1 MTVTRRTAAAAVSVV
16 VALAALGAI
25 IAGSPLGGLA
35 GAPPARA
42 ATTTAGT
49 TTAGTTTAGTTSAG
63 TTSAGTT
70 SAGTAPATV
79 ARATT
84 PPPPPLGV
92 RAAALVEEGGGQQ
105 LFGDNA
111 SAQLAIAS
119 TTKLMTALVT
129 LEHTKLNRVFADPDY
144 PLASE
149 DSQIGLEPGERMSVH
164 DLLLAML
171 LPSADDA
178 AIDLAFNVGHGSISR
193 FVGMMNA
200 RARQLGLTHTHY
212 STPSG
217 LDTPGN
223 YSSASDLVDLAR
235 YDLEHEPFFRYA
247 VRQTHA
253 VLRTGNHV
261 RFVTNLNDLLDRF
274 PWINGVKTGHTLDA
288 GYVLVAAGTQGGMT
302 LIDAV
307 LGTSSEAARDSNAL
321 ALLQWGFA
329 NFGLRTPVHA
339 GKVLARP
346 VIVGSAPAAHVRL
359 VAADSYTHV
368 FPKAASITLRVH
380 APKQLVGPLPAQTDV
395 GWVAV
400 VADHKVVTRIPL
412 LLTSAVPAIKKSH
425 QIASGL
431 VVSVTLSGLLVAV
444 GAVIGLT
451 MFWREWTRGTRGG
464 RSRSTKP
471 R

>member
-1 MTVTRRTAAAAVSVV
+1 MTRRAAAAAVSVV
-16 VALAALGAI
+16 VALAAFGAG
-25 IAGSPLGGLA
+25 IAGSLVGALA

-42 ATTTAGT
+42 ATTTAQSAPGT
-49 TTAGTTTAGTTSAG
+49 STAATA
-63 TTSAGTT
+63 
-70 SAGTAPATV
+70 APA
-79 ARATT
+79 RDTT

-92 RAAALVEEGGGQQ
+92 RAAALTEESSGQQ
-105 LFGDNA
+105 LFGENA
-111 SAQLAIAS
+111 NAQLAIAS
-119 TTKLMTALVT
+119 TTKLMTALIT
-129 LEHTKLNRVFADPDY
+129 LEHTKLSRVFADPDY
-144 PLASE
+144 PLESE

-223 YSSASDLVDLAR
+223 YSSANDLVMLAR
-235 YDLEHEPFFRYA
+235 YDLQHEPFFRFA

-261 RFVTNLNDLLDRF
+261 RFVTNLNGLLRF

-288 GYVLVAAGTQGGMT
+288 GYVLVASGTQGGMT
-302 LIDAV
+302 LVDAV

-329 NFGLRTPVHA
+329 NFGLRTPVRA

-346 VIVGSAPAAHVRL
+346 AVTGIAPGAPGAHARLIAA
-359 VAADSYTHV
+359 STYTHV
-368 FPKAASITLRVH
+368 FPRSASVTLRVH
-380 APKQLVGPLPAQTDV
+380 APAKLTGPLPAQSSV
-395 GWVAV
+395 GWVSV
-400 VADHKVVTRIPL
+400 VENHRVVTRIPL
-412 LLTSAVPAIKKSH
+412 LLVSAGAGGQEVP
-425 QIASGL
+425 SG
-431 VVSVTLSGLLVAV
+431 
-444 GAVIGLT
+444 
-451 MFWREWTRGTRGG
+451 RKRGG
-464 RSRSTKP
+464 RIGYAVWTCGGSGCGDRADNVLARMDP
-471 R
+471 GNEGRQA

>member
-1 MTVTRRTAAAAVSVV
+1 MTFTRRTAALAVSVM
-16 VALAALGAI
+16 VAL
-25 IAGSPLGGLA
+25 SS
-35 GAPPARA
+35 
-42 ATTTAGT
+42 TA
-49 TTAGTTTAGTTSAG
+49 S
-63 TTSAGTT
+63 
-70 SAGTAPATV
+70 ATV
-79 ARATT
+79 ARAST

-92 RAAALVEEGGGQQ
+92 RAAALVEESSGDQ
-105 LFGDNA
+105 LFGENA
-111 SAQLAIAS
+111 NAQVAIAS

-129 LEHTKLNRVFADPDY
+129 LEHAKLNRVFADPDY

-149 DSQIGLEPGERMSVH
+149 DSQIDLEPGERMNVH

-193 FVGMMNA
+193 FIGMMNA
-200 RARQLGLTHTHY
+200 KARQLGLTHTHY

-223 YSSASDLVDLAR
+223 YSSASDLLELAR
-235 YDLEHEPFFRYA
+235 YDLEHEPFFKYA
-247 VRQTHA
+247 VSQTHA

-261 RFVTNLNDLLDRF
+261 RFVTNLNDLLERF
-274 PWINGVKTGHTLDA
+274 AWINGVKTGHTLDA

-307 LGTSSEAARDSNAL
+307 LGTSSEAARDANAL

-346 VIVGSAPAAHVRL
+346 AVTGIAPGTPGAQARL
-359 VAADSYTHV
+359 IAADSYTHV
-368 FPKAASITLRVH
+368 FPKSASITLRVH
-380 APKQLVGPLPAQTDV
+380 APKQLVGPLPARADA

-400 VADHKVVTRIPL
+400 LADHKVVTRIPL
-412 LLTSAVPAIKKSH
+412 LLASAVPAIKKSH
-425 QIASGL
+425 QVASAL
-431 VVSVTLSGLLVAV
+431 VVSVTLSGLVVAV

>member
-1 MTVTRRTAAAAVSVV
+1 MIRRAAAAAVSVV
-16 VALAALGAI
+16 VALAAFGAV
-25 IAGSPLGGLA
+25 IAGSPLGGLT

-42 ATTTAGT
+42 ATTTAQSPGSS
-49 TTAGTTTAGTTSAG
+49 TAAKPSA
-63 TTSAGTT
+63 
-70 SAGTAPATV
+70 
-79 ARATT
+79 ARDAT
-84 PPPPPLGV
+84 PPPPRLGV
-92 RAAALVEEGGGQQ
+92 RAAALIEESSDQP
-105 LFGDNA
+105 LFGENA
-111 SAQLAIAS
+111 NGELAIAS
-119 TTKLMTALVT
+119 TTKLMTALIT
-129 LEHTKLNRVFADPDY
+129 LEHTRLNRVFADPDEY
-144 PLASE
+144 LSSE

-178 AIDLAFNVGHGSISR
+178 AIDLAYNVGHRSISR
-193 FVGMMNA
+193 FIGMMNA

-212 STPSG
+212 ATPSG

-223 YSSASDLVDLAR
+223 YSSANDLVKLAR
-235 YDLEHEPFFRYA
+235 YDLQHEPFFRFA

-261 RFVTNLNDLLDRF
+261 RSVTNLNGLLRF

-288 GYVLVAAGTQGGMT
+288 GYVLVASGTQGGMT

-321 ALLQWGFA
+321 ALLQWGFS

-346 VIVGSAPAAHVRL
+346 VITGSTPATHARL
-359 VAADSYTHV
+359 IAASTYTHV
-368 FPKAASITLRVH
+368 FPRSASVTLRVH
-380 APKQLVGPLPAQTDV
+380 APAQVTGPLPAQSSV
-395 GWVAV
+395 GWVSV
-400 VADHKVVTRIPL
+400 VENHRVVTRVPL
-412 LLTSAVPAIKKSH
+412 LLVSAVPAIKKSH
-425 QIASGL
+425 PVASAV

-464 RSRSTKP
+464 RPRSTKP

>member
-1 MTVTRRTAAAAVSVV
+1 M
-16 VALAALGAI
+16 
-25 IAGSPLGGLA
+25 
-35 GAPPARA
+35 
-42 ATTTAGT
+42 
-49 TTAGTTTAGTTSAG
+49 
-63 TTSAGTT
+63 
-70 SAGTAPATV
+70 

-92 RAAALVEEGGGQQ
+92 RAAALVEESGGQQ
-105 LFGDNA
+105 LFGENA
-111 SAQLAIAS
+111 NAQLAIAS
-119 TTKLMTALVT
+119 TTKLMTALIT

-235 YDLEHEPFFRYA
+235 YDLEHEPFFRHA

-346 VIVGSAPAAHVRL
+346 VIVGSTPAAHARL
-359 VAADSYTHV
+359 VAADTYTHV
-368 FPKAASITLRVH
+368 FPKRGIDHAAGPRSEATRRPGARADGRRV
-380 APKQLVGPLPAQTDV
+380 
-395 GWVAV
+395 
-400 VADHKVVTRIPL
+400 
-412 LLTSAVPAIKKSH
+412 
-425 QIASGL
+425 
-431 VVSVTLSGLLVAV
+431 
-444 GAVIGLT
+444 
-451 MFWREWTRGTRGG
+451 GG
-464 RSRSTKP
+464 RGRRSQGGHANPVAADLGRAGDQEVASDRERAGRIGYAVWTSGGSGCGD
-471 R
+471 RADNVLARMDEGNEGRQV

>member
-1 MTVTRRTAAAAVSVV
+1 MTLTRRTAALAVSVV
-16 VALAALGAI
+16 VALA
-25 IAGSPLGGLA
+25 S
-35 GAPPARA
+35 A
-42 ATTTAGT
+42 A
-49 TTAGTTTAGTTSAG
+49 S
-63 TTSAGTT
+63 
-70 SAGTAPATV
+70 ATV

-92 RAAALVEEGGGQQ
+92 RAAALVEESSGQQ
-105 LFGDNA
+105 LFGENA
-111 SAQLAIAS
+111 NAQLAIAS
-119 TTKLMTALVT
+119 TTKLMTALIT
-129 LEHTKLNRVFADPDY
+129 LEHAKLNRVFADPDY

-149 DSQIGLEPGERMSVH
+149 DSQIDLDPGERMSVH

-178 AIDLAFNVGHGSISR
+178 AIDLAFNVGHGSLDR

-321 ALLQWGFA
+321 ALLEWGFA

-346 VIVGSAPAAHVRL
+346 AVTGIAPGAPGAHARL
-359 VAADSYTHV
+359 IAADTYTHV
-368 FPKAASITLRVH
+368 FPRSAPITLRVH
-380 APKQLVGPLPAQTDV
+380 APKQLVGPLPAQADV

-412 LLTSAVPAIKKSH
+412 LLASAVPAIKKAH
-425 QIASGL
+425 QVASAL

-444 GAVIGLT
+444 GAAIGLT

>member
-1 MTVTRRTAAAAVSVV
+1 VTFIRRVAAAAVSVV
-16 VALAALGAI
+16 VALAACGAI
-25 IAGSPLGGLA
+25 IAGAPLGAPA

-42 ATTTAGT
+42 ATTTARSASGT
-49 TTAGTTTAGTTSAG
+49 STATTAPAATTLTTPASAATTTSA
-63 TTSAGTT
+63 
-70 SAGTAPATV
+70 

-92 RAAALVEEGGGQQ
+92 RAAALIEESSDQP
-105 LFGDNA
+105 LFGENA
-111 SAQLAIAS
+111 NAELAIAS
-119 TTKLMTALVT
+119 TTKLMTALIT
-129 LEHTKLNRVFADPDY
+129 LEHTRLNRVFADPDY
-144 PLASE
+144 PLSSE

-178 AIDLAFNVGHGSISR
+178 AIDLAYNVGHGSISR

-212 STPSG
+212 ATPSG

-223 YSSASDLVDLAR
+223 YSSANDLVNLAR
-235 YDLEHEPFFRYA
+235 YDLQHEPFFRFA
-247 VRQTHA
+247 VRQPHA

-261 RFVTNLNDLLDRF
+261 RFVTNLNGLLRF

-288 GYVLVAAGTQGGMT
+288 GYVLVASGTQGDMT

-329 NFGLRTPVHA
+329 NFGLRTPVRA

-346 VIVGSAPAAHVRL
+346 VITGTTPATHVHL
-359 VAADSYTHV
+359 IAASTYTHV
-368 FPKAASITLRVH
+368 FPRSASVTLRVH
-380 APKQLVGPLPAQTDV
+380 APAELTGPLPAQSAV
-395 GWVAV
+395 GWVSV
-400 VADHKVVTRIPL
+400 VENHRVVTRIPL
-412 LLTSAVPAIKKSH
+412 LLVSAVPAVKKSH
-425 QIASGL
+425 PVASAV
-431 VVSVTLSGLLVAV
+431 VVSVTLSGLVVAV
-444 GAVIGLT
+444 GAAIGLT

-464 RSRSTKP
+464 RPRSTKP

>member
-16 VALAALGAI
+16 VALAAFGAI
-25 IAGSPLGGLA
+25 IAASPGRLA

-49 TTAGTTTAGTTSAG
+49 TTGHHDRGHP
-63 TTSAGTT
+63 
-70 SAGTAPATV
+70 PASV

-92 RAAALVEEGGGQQ
+92 RAAALVEESGGQQ
-105 LFGDNA
+105 LFGENA
-111 SAQLAIAS
+111 NAQLAIAS
-119 TTKLMTALVT
+119 TTKLMTALIT

-346 VIVGSAPAAHVRL
+346 VIVGSTPAGAHARL
-359 VAADSYTHV
+359 VAADTYTHV

-380 APKQLVGPLPAQTDV
+380 APKQLVGPVPAQTDV